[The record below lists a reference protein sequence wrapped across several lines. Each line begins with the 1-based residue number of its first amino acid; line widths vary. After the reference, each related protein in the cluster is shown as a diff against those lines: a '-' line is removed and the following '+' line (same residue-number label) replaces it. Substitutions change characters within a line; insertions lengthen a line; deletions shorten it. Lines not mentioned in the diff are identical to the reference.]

1 MTLGFGFDY
10 FSINFC
16 CNRIKEMVK
25 FISNF
30 VFFSYKCMIYFQTA
44 WCKNLGCAKSKANF
58 IPCHIL
64 KDFIYFLEKD
74 SKACVCFFYQIFIF
88 HQMIALQKLW
98 KMFFI
103 SSKNLFSF
111 LQYSN
116 FCIFVLSSHFFPIS
130 HCFKGWF
137 KKNLKVYDII
147 QCLHNNLITHYV

>member
-1 MTLGFGFDY
+1 MKLGFGFDY

-74 SKACVCFFYQIFIF
+74 SKACVRFFYQIFIF

-103 SSKNLFSF
+103 SSKNLFRSCNI
-111 LQYSN
+111 Q
-116 FCIFVLSSHFFPIS
+116 IFVYLSYPLFFSLSAIA
-130 HCFKGWF
+130 
-137 KKNLKVYDII
+137 LKVDSRKI
-147 QCLHNNLITHYV
+147 